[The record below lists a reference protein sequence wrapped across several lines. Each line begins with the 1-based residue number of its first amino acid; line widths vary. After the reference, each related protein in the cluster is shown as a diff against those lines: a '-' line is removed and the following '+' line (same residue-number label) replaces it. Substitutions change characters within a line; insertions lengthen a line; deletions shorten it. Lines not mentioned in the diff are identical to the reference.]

1 MTPEP
6 INALLGHINAFPGV
20 VGTMV
25 CDDKGKVLAEVFPP
39 HVDRAAP
46 ARAAEILS
54 DNSSGLGGIGGPV
67 TMLSLRFGDS
77 RIMARPVGGGHLL
90 VLCAPSV
97 NPQPLTLL
105 AAATAPKLEKIM
117 ASMAQP
123 PAMTPPAAM
132 TPAPVA
138 PPPAMTPPPFPAVSA
153 VPPPPPPVVAPPLA
167 AVMAAMTP
175 APVPAPVAAPAPGKL
190 YQMVQRIETVISRK
204 KLDPFRTRGAIS
216 MAAGFG
222 LRCIDIDTPDDQ
234 AMLSKLEAAA
244 TTVLGEKP

>member
-6 INALLGHINAFPGV
+6 INALLGHLNAFPGV

-25 CDDKGKVLAEVFPP
+25 CDDKGKVLAEAFPP
-39 HVDRAAP
+39 NVDKAAP

-54 DNSSGLGGIGGPV
+54 DNAAGLNGIGGPV
-67 TMLSLRFGDS
+67 AMLSLRFGDS

-123 PAMTPPAAM
+123 PAMTPPVAM
-132 TPAPVA
+132 TPVPVMTPSPVA
-138 PPPAMTPPPFPAVSA
+138 PPPFPPMAA
-153 VPPPPPPVVAPPLA
+153 VPPPPPSVVAPPLSV
-167 AVMAAMTP
+167 VMAAMATP
-175 APVPAPVAAPAPGKL
+175 APAPAAAPAPGRL
-190 YQMVQRIETVISRK
+190 YQMVQRIEAVIARK

-234 AMLSKLEAAA
+234 AMLSKLESAA